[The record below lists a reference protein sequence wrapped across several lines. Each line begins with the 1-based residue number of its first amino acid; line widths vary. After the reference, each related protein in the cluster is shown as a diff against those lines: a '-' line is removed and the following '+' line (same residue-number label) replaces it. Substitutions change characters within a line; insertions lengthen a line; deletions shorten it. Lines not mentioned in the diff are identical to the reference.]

1 MKGGNMGRKESQE
14 AIVKSIAGE
23 LAGMQEELKGIPD
36 IYEKDGDG
44 RLSFST
50 TYYTQDTKKGA
61 QGFKIT
67 RDGKKFFK
75 KIDKHY
81 KKISGLRAKL
91 EYNGGALLESGLK
104 MDQLTKVYDRLVDL
118 KASMDLEPKLR
129 KLEPKLRKA
138 LEDMG
143 KKPTAKDWVTD
154 FVKDALKDISDDG
167 NPAKQREA
175 EKKIELLCQYDNGIE
190 FLIDTQGG
198 TRAVEIAFNLD
209 KSFAEFMLVKL
220 TETLPILDGNT
231 EFLRQS
237 GNAAKAKKN
246 NLECFNKYV
255 QKSDENPLNNEGMT
269 PKMVTS
275 SFKAGLCCNGIFD
288 REFIGSLSDSNED
301 NKKVVEQWV
310 SDNPDTARIVFN
322 FLTQLKAYNQRS
334 GALLDGD
341 GIGVCLQRL
350 YSRGE
355 ANLREVEITNSISSR
370 IYNNP
375 DLLNPDSPAVRLSA
389 TTSTATTTT
398 TAAAD
403 ADAATTSTATTTA
416 APADLTLTTTA
427 PGASAETKRSLS
439 EYLIQGHKILEVGD
453 LSGYVTIGNE
463 RSLTKVVAVCL
474 GCKDSDFERLIDH
487 FFDQKIDGAPKT
499 RDDLIELCLN
509 EKVNVVGKRGGKA
522 EITLLDK
529 VAVVACHPA
538 FSESCHT
545 KLEEGRQIKTRILRL
560 LLDDNVNLND
570 KAKQKMKTT
579 LSTTFQLDN
588 IYGSMKRDIIDC
600 MKASNESGLM
610 EIHDVLTKARQ
621 QYGDEFTINLINESN
636 EEYYKCTGK
645 NYQYQVA
652 SSDPDLGKIAEALSA
667 STPIK
672 TLEDLDDLDRGF
684 SSPGQ
689 TSNC

>member
-1 MKGGNMGRKESQE
+1 MGRKESQD

-50 TYYTQDTKKGA
+50 TYYTQDTEKGA

-81 KKISGLRAKL
+81 KKISGLLAKL
-91 EYNGGALLESGLK
+91 EHNGGALLESGLK

-143 KKPTAKDWVTD
+143 KKPKAKDWVTD
-154 FVKDALKDISDDG
+154 FVKNALKDISDDG

-220 TETLPILDGNT
+220 TEALPILDGNT
-231 EFLRQS
+231 EFLRVS
-237 GNAAKAKKN
+237 GNAVKAKKN

-269 PKMVTS
+269 PKIVTS

-334 GALLDGD
+334 GARLDGH

-350 YSRGE
+350 YTRGE
-355 ANLREVEITNSISSR
+355 ANLREVEITNSISSM
-370 IYNNP
+370 IYDEP

-398 TAAAD
+398 T
-403 ADAATTSTATTTA
+403 TTATTTPAAGTTA
-416 APADLTLTTTA
+416 APT

-439 EYLIQGHKILEVGD
+439 EYLIQGHKILEVNE

-463 RSLTKVVAVCL
+463 RSLTMVVAVCL
-474 GCKDSDFERLIDH
+474 GCKDSDFERLIDY
-487 FFDQKIDGAPKT
+487 FFDKSIDGAPKT

-509 EKVNVVGKRGGKA
+509 EKVSVAGKSVGKA

-538 FSESCHT
+538 FPESCHT
-545 KLEEGRQIKTRILRL
+545 KLKEGKNIKSRILSRL
-560 LLDDNVNLND
+560 LISGNLND
-570 KAKQKMKTT
+570 KATHKVQATFRLDHIYGKMK
-579 LSTTFQLDN
+579 S
-588 IYGSMKRDIIDC
+588 KIIDY
-600 MKASNESGLM
+600 MKASNESELTD
-610 EIHDVLTKARQ
+610 IHDVLTGARQ
-621 QYGDEFTINLINESN
+621 NYGDEFTIKLINESN
-636 EEYYKCTGK
+636 QGYVDDVGGK
-645 NYQYQVA
+645 YQVQ
-652 SSDPDLGKIAEALSA
+652 STDPVLGTIAEALSA

-672 TLEDLDDLDRGF
+672 TLEGLDGSL
-684 SSPGQ
+684 SSLGQ
-689 TSNC
+689 SSNC